1 MVPIAPAATSIN
13 DLNTAGKKVDMM
25 GKQEQLNTPKHI
37 AIIPDGNRRCAKRL
51 LKRPWKGHEWG
62 LSKVKTLFEWSK
74 ELGIKTIT
82 FYALSLEN
90 LEKRPNR
97 EVNYL
102 FRLAAK
108 EIDDIIENKDSFFHK
123 DRIRVTFFG
132 NIDKLPEGLQEKIN
146 KAMKIT
152 SKYRKNTINF
162 AIAYGGRQEITEACR
177 RIALGVKAGSITPA
191 SVNEMLIKHNLQT
204 NGYGDPDLIVRTG
217 GEKRLSNFLLF
228 QSAYSELA
236 FVDTLWPDLTKKEF
250 NKIISDYRHR
260 DRRFGK

>member
-1 MVPIAPAATSIN
+1 
-13 DLNTAGKKVDMM
+13 MM
-25 GKQEQLNTPKHI
+25 RKQEHTNTPKHI

-62 LSKVKTLFEWSK
+62 MSKVKTLFNWSK

-90 LEKRPNR
+90 LEKRPGR
-97 EVNYL
+97 EVKYL
-102 FRLAAK
+102 FGLAAK
-108 EIDDIIENKDSFFHK
+108 EIDDIIENRDNFVHK

-132 NIDKLPEGLQEKIN
+132 NTDRLPEGLQEKID
-146 KAMKIT
+146 KAMDIT
-152 SKYRKNTINF
+152 RRYSKYAINF

-177 RIALGVKAGSITPA
+177 RIALGVEAGSITPA
-191 SVNEMLIKHNLQT
+191 SVNEMMIKHNLQT

-250 NKIISDYRHR
+250 NRVITDYMHR